1 MEHKIAIEKEI
12 IVTTQDIVDCV
23 LCCEAGGFDYW
34 GELCSDEKDYEA
46 ARECLQ
52 AKSTSEI
59 KPCYEDVLAEI
70 LEAGGKLIVFD
81 YEEDKYHDLT
91 MEKILSGWKK
101 YMEQQNTFDFD
112 EYDAVSADCILQYA
126 IFGDVIYG

>member
-46 ARECLQ
+46 ARERLQ
-52 AKSTSEI
+52 ANSTSEI
-59 KPCYEDVLAEI
+59 PPRSAAAPAARATPAR
-70 LEAGGKLIVFD
+70 AGSIS
-81 YEEDKYHDLT
+81 H
-91 MEKILSGWKK
+91 WK
-101 YMEQQNTFDFD
+101 TT
-112 EYDAVSADCILQYA
+112 
-126 IFGDVIYG
+126 

>member
-46 ARECLQ
+46 ARERLQ

-91 MEKILSGWKK
+91 MEKILSGWK
-101 YMEQQNTFDFD
+101 NIWNSRTHL
-112 EYDAVSADCILQYA
+112 ILMNMMPFLL
-126 IFGDVIYG
+126 IVFFNMRFSGM

>member
-46 ARECLQ
+46 ARCAFRPKAQ
-52 AKSTSEI
+52 AR
-59 KPCYEDVLAEI
+59 
-70 LEAGGKLIVFD
+70 
-81 YEEDKYHDLT
+81 
-91 MEKILSGWKK
+91 
-101 YMEQQNTFDFD
+101 
-112 EYDAVSADCILQYA
+112 
-126 IFGDVIYG
+126 